1 MSTRQKRNESE
12 NVLVLVHLQVVRLC
26 QISCPLIFA
35 LTIRF
40 RSSKRCKCLVYE
52 HACILSFPKIKV
64 SRWRRYLNLDFT
76 VGHGKERAA
85 FYMADIVELRVRQ
98 VRNLLA
104 PVHSLEESA
113 IDFI

>member
-1 MSTRQKRNESE
+1 
-12 NVLVLVHLQVVRLC
+12 
-26 QISCPLIFA
+26 
-35 LTIRF
+35 
-40 RSSKRCKCLVYE
+40 
-52 HACILSFPKIKV
+52 
-64 SRWRRYLNLDFT
+64 